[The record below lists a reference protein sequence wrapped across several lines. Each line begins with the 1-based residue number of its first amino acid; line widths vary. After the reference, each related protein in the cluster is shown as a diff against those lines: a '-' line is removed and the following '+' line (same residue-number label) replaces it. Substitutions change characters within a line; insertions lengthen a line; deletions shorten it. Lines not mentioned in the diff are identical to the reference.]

1 VKARQQII
9 DGFDSLSPRLQV
21 AARFVIDHPNEV
33 VIGSMRTLAER
44 AGVPPATLVRLA
56 QQLGYGGWP
65 ELKSAFAG
73 DLGLN
78 GQGYGERA
86 RSLAQRSR
94 RPDLLDDLFRAQQ
107 AALAAT
113 AEQCLPS
120 LKAAAKLLKQARQVH
135 VAGFRA
141 SFSIAHSLVYGYR
154 LFRNS
159 VHLVDGLGGN
169 LQMQLRAIEP
179 RDVVVAISFAPYS
192 SESLAVADAARAAGA
207 SLIALTDSDAS
218 PLARAAQVTVL
229 YSVAGAS
236 FFPSVTAAMG
246 VTEALL
252 GLLVAEGGDDVVAR
266 LKRNEQ
272 DLVESGAYLPLGSR
286 Y

>member
-1 VKARQQII
+1 M
-9 DGFDSLSPRLQV
+9 SPRLQV

-33 VIGSMRTLAER
+33 VIASMRTLAER

-65 ELKSAFAG
+65 DLKSAFAD

-78 GQGYGERA
+78 GKGYGERA
-86 RSLAQRSR
+86 RSLARRSR
-94 RPDLLDDLFRAQQ
+94 RPDLLDDLFLAQQ
-107 AALAAT
+107 TALAAT
-113 AEQCLPS
+113 AEQCLPA

-141 SFSIAHSLVYGYR
+141 SFPIAYSLVYGYR

-159 VHLVDGLGGN
+159 VQLVDGLGGN

-179 RDVVVAISFAPYS
+179 KDVVVAISFAPYS
-192 SESLAVADAARAAGA
+192 SESLVVAQAAQAAGA
-207 SLIALTDSDAS
+207 PLIALTDSDAS
-218 PLARAAQVTVL
+218 PLARAAQVAVL

-252 GLLVAEGGDDVVAR
+252 GLLVAEGGDDVAAR
-266 LKRNEQ
+266 LQRNER
-272 DLVESGAYLPLGSR
+272 DLVESGAYLPVGSR

>member
-1 VKARQQII
+1 MKARQQII
-9 DGFDSLSPRLQV
+9 DGFDALSPRLQV

-33 VIGSMRTLAER
+33 VIASMRTLAER

-56 QQLGYGGWP
+56 QQLGYEGWP
-65 ELKSAFAG
+65 DLKSAFAD

-78 GQGYGERA
+78 GKGYGERA
-86 RSLAQRSR
+86 RSLARRSR
-94 RPDLLDDLFRAQQ
+94 RPDLLDDLFLAQQ
-107 AALAAT
+107 TALAAT
-113 AEQCLPS
+113 AEQCLPA

-141 SFSIAHSLVYGYR
+141 SFPIAYSLVYGYR

-159 VHLVDGLGGN
+159 VQLVDGLGGN

-179 RDVVVAISFAPYS
+179 KDVVVAISFAPYS
-192 SESLAVADAARAAGA
+192 SESLVVARAAQAAGA
-207 SLIALTDSDAS
+207 PLIALTDSDAS
-218 PLARAAQVTVL
+218 PLARAAQVAVL

-246 VTEALL
+246 VAEALL
-252 GLLVAEGGDDVVAR
+252 GLLVAEGGDDVAAR
-266 LKRNEQ
+266 LQRNER
-272 DLVESGAYLPLGSR
+272 DLVESGAYLPVGSR

>member
-1 VKARQQII
+1 MKARQQII
-9 DGFDSLSPRLQV
+9 DGFDALSPRLQV

-33 VIGSMRTLAER
+33 VIASMRTLAER

-56 QQLGYGGWP
+56 QQLGYEGWP
-65 ELKSAFAG
+65 DLKSAFAD

-78 GQGYGERA
+78 GKGYGERA
-86 RSLAQRSR
+86 RSLARRSR
-94 RPDLLDDLFRAQQ
+94 RPDLLDDLFLAQQ
-107 AALAAT
+107 TALAAT
-113 AEQCLPS
+113 AEQCLPA

-141 SFSIAHSLVYGYR
+141 SFPIAYSLVYGYR

-159 VHLVDGLGGN
+159 VQLVDGLGGN

-179 RDVVVAISFAPYS
+179 KDVVVAR
-192 SESLAVADAARAAGA
+192 AAQAAGA
-207 SLIALTDSDAS
+207 PLIALTDSDAS
-218 PLARAAQVTVL
+218 PLARAAQVAVL

-246 VTEALL
+246 VAEALL
-252 GLLVAEGGDDVVAR
+252 GLLVAEGGDDVAAR
-266 LKRNEQ
+266 LQRNER
-272 DLVESGAYLPLGSR
+272 DLVESGAYLPVGSR

>member
-1 VKARQQII
+1 MKARQQII

-192 SESLAVADAARAAGA
+192 SESLAVADAARAA
-207 SLIALTDSDAS
+207 
-218 PLARAAQVTVL
+218 QVTVL